1 MELLISL
8 CLPCCLMQA
17 DVFCL
22 FLATDL
28 CGLKTQILE
37 GEIVFAESRR
47 EMGLGTKETLGN

>member
-1 MELLISL
+1 
-8 CLPCCLMQA
+8 MQA